1 MRLSK
6 LVQIRKKGMLIAAAA
21 LTACALA
28 ACGGSGSSSDTKG
41 GENTS
46 KETSASETGGT
57 QKDTLIVAKDEDV
70 TSLDPQAIVNQK
82 SFSVYCNLYEGL
94 VTYDAETKEISPCLA
109 TEWEAIDDKT
119 YHFKLRE
126 GVKFHDGNVMTSEDV
141 CFSFERAMSSG
152 VVSTYFNYLDSIEP
166 DGDNAVIMHLKMPY
180 AQLYQA
186 LSNPSAVVVSK
197 KAVEQY
203 GDDFAKNPSGTGAY
217 KLKEWKQAD
226 SITLE
231 AFEDYWGEKPV
242 TPTVVYKVI
251 PEGSQRT
258 IMLEN
263 GEADI
268 AYAVLPNDAGRIED
282 SADLTMIHEPGYKCM
297 LFYLKTDSKTSPV
310 KDSKVRQ
317 AIQYAV
323 NKQEIADTVA
333 YGYGQVGSLY
343 CTPLTTG
350 YNAEKDQGDMYD
362 VDKSKALLAEA
373 GYADGFDLDF
383 YCQTGQTYEEVATI
397 LQAQLADVGINLN
410 VITMESN
417 TINEKVYSGE
427 EIPIRMGFYNNLC
440 GDVDLV
446 MQKLLPS
453 AYGQVYFN
461 DEVEELMNE
470 ARSKTDAAERQKVY
484 DKFWDLMAEDVPW
497 ITIYYEETMIGR
509 SNKVDGFKLN
519 PVGAHQLKTVAVYE

>member
-46 KETSASETGGT
+46 KETSAAETGGT

-350 YNAEKDQGDMYD
+350 YNA
-362 VDKSKALLAEA
+362 
-373 GYADGFDLDF
+373 
-383 YCQTGQTYEEVATI
+383 
-397 LQAQLADVGINLN
+397 
-410 VITMESN
+410 
-417 TINEKVYSGE
+417 
-427 EIPIRMGFYNNLC
+427 
-440 GDVDLV
+440 
-446 MQKLLPS
+446 
-453 AYGQVYFN
+453 
-461 DEVEELMNE
+461 
-470 ARSKTDAAERQKVY
+470 
-484 DKFWDLMAEDVPW
+484 
-497 ITIYYEETMIGR
+497 
-509 SNKVDGFKLN
+509 
-519 PVGAHQLKTVAVYE
+519 